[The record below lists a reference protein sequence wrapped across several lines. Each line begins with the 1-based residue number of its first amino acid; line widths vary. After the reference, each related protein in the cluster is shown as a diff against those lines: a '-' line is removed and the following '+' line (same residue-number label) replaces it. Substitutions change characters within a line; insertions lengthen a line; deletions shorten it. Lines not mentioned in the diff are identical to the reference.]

1 MSENNDYFESLQLF
15 YSERLKSSLKPKF
28 SKCKGCSEKKQF
40 VVEEGKLYYTCGSST
55 GLCGKQLEINLAQY
69 MYYPGVKETSNNLI
83 NLLNKTNHPD
93 IYTAKE
99 IKEYESFISD
109 TDKIL
114 KEATKEFTKIN
125 NLDERLRIIQKTSK
139 DRINMKKEQNLL
151 MGRFT
156 EEVDITKKQNLIKD
170 YIRLNQQLQE
180 EYFTM
185 NDMCGKI
192 ENHILIEQGTVNR
205 ESNEEGIEESPNEI
219 PTEKWKLK
227 IREISKAD
235 AIDIIRGK
243 LDSVELIGILL
254 NHFLKSDTLKK
265 SEYNSIKGK
274 YTSTWINIIK
284 SLQITGDKKIDSH
297 NWLANI
303 QYHLNSSIIE
313 KADKS
318 SSIIRITEPWKK
330 ILKEAKPNQSLGEPI
345 NKTLLP
351 ELQGL
356 VKGDNNNM
364 TMNVIVAY
372 RDPGDGSR
380 KEQLRIFKEQMN
392 LIFKDQTDIQFYII
406 EQETARPDYGL
417 LPELIKQ
424 PNSDMAKFNLG
435 LLKNIGFEL
444 ASKKKSKKKDY
455 FILTD
460 VDLLPSMNLVEEYL
474 KYPKNPIHLAN
485 KGTRYNMDG
494 KDANF
499 LGGVISVSDKDFRKA
514 NGYPNNFWGWGGEDN
529 ALNRRFRD
537 NHLRVEKPNEHV
549 IDLEKLD
556 LKEKLT
562 KLKVD
567 QTKELRKREKLDED
581 RSNWSQNGLSNIKD
595 KFKITKKL
603 KAKNITH
610 VKVFLNVESDITLE
624 EEEEEDPTYAPGS
637 PPPLRE
643 DEPDDK

>member
-1 MSENNDYFESLQLF
+1 MSETNDYFESLQLF

-69 MYYPGVKETSNNLI
+69 MYYPGVKETNNNLTK
-83 NLLNKTNHPD
+83 LLDKSKHPD

-114 KEATKEFTKIN
+114 KEATKEFTKNN
-125 NLDERLRIIQKTSK
+125 NLDERLRTIQKTSK

-151 MGRFT
+151 MDKAN

-170 YIRLNQQLQE
+170 YNRLNQQLQE
-180 EYFTM
+180 EYFAM
-185 NDMCGKI
+185 NEMCGKI
-192 ENHILIEQGTVNR
+192 ENHVLVQNGSANR
-205 ESNEEGIEESPNEI
+205 VKPEDK
-219 PTEKWKLK
+219 PTKPVK
-227 IREISKAD
+227 I
-235 AIDIIRGK
+235 
-243 LDSVELIGILL
+243 
-254 NHFLKSDTLKK
+254 
-265 SEYNSIKGK
+265 
-274 YTSTWINIIK
+274 
-284 SLQITGDKKIDSH
+284 
-297 NWLANI
+297 
-303 QYHLNSSIIE
+303 
-313 KADKS
+313 
-318 SSIIRITEPWKK
+318 
-330 ILKEAKPNQSLGEPI
+330 GEPI

-581 RSNWSQNGLSNIKD
+581 RKNWSENGLKNIKD

-624 EEEEEDPTYAPGS
+624 EEGPTYAPGS

>member
-1 MSENNDYFESLQLF
+1 MSLKDNSEYLESLQFF

-55 GLCGKQLEINLAQY
+55 GLCGKQLEIDLAQY
-69 MYYPGVKETSNNLI
+69 MYYPGVKETNNNLA
-83 NLLNKTNHPD
+83 NLVDKTKHPD
-93 IYTAKE
+93 IYSEKE
-99 IKEYESFISD
+99 IKEYEELISD
-109 TDKIL
+109 TDKLL

-125 NLDERLRIIQKTSK
+125 NLDDRLRLIQKTSK
-139 DRINMKKEQNLL
+139 DRINMKKEQILL
-151 MGRFT
+151 MDRA
-156 EEVDITKKQNLIKD
+156 EKEVDITKKQNLIKD
-170 YIRLNQQLQE
+170 YIRINQQLQG

-185 NDMCGKI
+185 NDTCVSL
-192 ENHILIEQGTVNR
+192 ENHILIEQGSENR
-205 ESNEEGIEESPNEI
+205 VKQEDKQEDKP
-219 PTEKWKLK
+219 KKQVK
-227 IREISKAD
+227 I
-235 AIDIIRGK
+235 
-243 LDSVELIGILL
+243 
-254 NHFLKSDTLKK
+254 
-265 SEYNSIKGK
+265 
-274 YTSTWINIIK
+274 
-284 SLQITGDKKIDSH
+284 
-297 NWLANI
+297 
-303 QYHLNSSIIE
+303 
-313 KADKS
+313 
-318 SSIIRITEPWKK
+318 
-330 ILKEAKPNQSLGEPI
+330 GEPI
-345 NKTLLP
+345 DKSLLP

-356 VKGDNNNM
+356 VKGESNNM

-392 LIFKDQTDIQFYII
+392 LIFKDQTDIQFYIV

-424 PNSDMAKFNLG
+424 PNSEMAKFNLG

-444 ASKKKSKKKDY
+444 ASKKKSKKKSY
-455 FILTD
+455 YILTD

-485 KGTRYNMDG
+485 KGTRYNMNG
-494 KDANF
+494 NDANF
-499 LGGVISVSDKDFRKA
+499 LGGVISVSGKDFKKA

-537 NHLRVEKPNEHV
+537 NHIRVEKPKEHV
-549 IDLEKLD
+549 IDLEKLN

-581 RSNWSQNGLSNIKD
+581 RKSWSDNGLSDISD

-603 KAKNITH
+603 KAKNFTH
-610 VKVFLNVESDITLE
+610 VKVFLNVDSTVTLE
-624 EEEEEDPTYAPGS
+624 EGPTYAPGS

>member
-1 MSENNDYFESLQLF
+1 MSESNDYFESLQLF

-40 VVEEGKLYYTCGSST
+40 VVEEGKLVYTCGSST
-55 GLCGKQLEINLAQY
+55 GLCGKQLEIDLAQY
-69 MYYPGVKETSNNLI
+69 MYYPGVKETNNNLTK
-83 NLLNKTNHPD
+83 LLDKSKHPD
-93 IYTAKE
+93 IYSSEE

-114 KEATKEFTKIN
+114 KEATKEFTKNN
-125 NLDERLRIIQKTSK
+125 NLDERFRVIQKTSK

-151 MGRFT
+151 MDKAN

-170 YIRLNQQLQE
+170 YIRINQQLQE
-180 EYFTM
+180 EYFAM
-185 NDMCGKI
+185 NEMCSKI
-192 ENHILIEQGTVNR
+192 DNHVLVQKGSANR
-205 ESNEEGIEESPNEI
+205 VKPEERV
-219 PTEKWKLK
+219 K
-227 IREISKAD
+227 
-235 AIDIIRGK
+235 
-243 LDSVELIGILL
+243 
-254 NHFLKSDTLKK
+254 KSDKP
-265 SEYNSIKGK
+265 
-274 YTSTWINIIK
+274 
-284 SLQITGDKKIDSH
+284 KI
-297 NWLANI
+297 
-303 QYHLNSSIIE
+303 
-313 KADKS
+313 
-318 SSIIRITEPWKK
+318 
-330 ILKEAKPNQSLGEPI
+330 GEPI
-345 NKTLLP
+345 DKTLLP

-364 TMNVIVAY
+364 IMNVIVAY

-392 LIFKDQTDIQFYII
+392 LIFKDQTDIQFYIV
-406 EQETARPDYGL
+406 EQETTRPDYGL
-417 LPELIKQ
+417 LPELIRQ

-460 VDLLPSMNLVEEYL
+460 VDLLPSMNLIKEYL

-485 KGTRYNMDG
+485 KGTRYNMNG

-581 RSNWSQNGLSNIKD
+581 RKNWSENGLKNIKD

-610 VKVFLNVESDITLE
+610 VKVFLNVDSGANL